1 MFRGGLSHELVF
13 SPRRIRVLGFLDWE
27 IYMPL
32 IIQIRLSRVRI
43 SIPRSVGLVAMD
55 DSPVPG
61 LAGTTSWYPDS
72 GASNHV
78 CQDDSALRDAVPTL
92 NETLV
97 AQSGVDV
104 DPTNTNSPG
113 DTSLNETLVPQSGV
127 DVDPTNTNSHSSP
140 SYSGVIGPACC
151 QAITHI
157 SDDCWLKMFP
167 FNPFF
172 PPFLRISCSPPT
184 PPVGPILNGI
194 NKVSSP
200 LQYGSEVD
208 KCWSSL
214 SNVNGCIMEIFNSL
228 SGGQMFTIISP
239 ACCNTIMKLNDVCW
253 PKLFPFYPNFSP
265 YLKNYCGGT
274 TEAPK

>member
-1 MFRGGLSHELVF
+1 MLVLRKPSPLLLNLAFMAMFITAGNTQKLLPPF
-13 SPRRIRVLGFLDWE
+13 AFAPTT
-27 IYMPL
+27 
-32 IIQIRLSRVRI
+32 
-43 SIPRSVGLVAMD
+43 
-55 DSPVPG
+55 G
-61 LAGTTSWYPDS
+61 LAFFQPGEAQKCW
-72 GASNHV
+72 
-78 CQDDSALRDAVPTL
+78 SALSSSQGCIL
-92 NETLV
+92 
-97 AQSGVDV
+97 QIS
-104 DPTNTNSPG
+104 
-113 DTSLNETLVPQSGV
+113 TSFFYGQI
-127 DVDPTNTNSHSSP
+127 
-140 SYSGVIGPACC
+140 GVIGPACC

-172 PPFLRISCSPPT
+172 PPFLRISCSSPT

-228 SGGQMFTIISP
+228 SVGQMFTIISP
-239 ACCNTIMKLNDVCW
+239 ACCNAIMKLNDVCW